1 MCADHLD
8 LHLLSHS
15 FPTRRASCLFRRLAF
30 GPGAPVPVRD
40 HLAKWQQPIRA
51 AFVDAPGDSERQ
63 AARQHLHD
71 LAGITGIEIT
81 EASPASA
88 NLLVFFADDPVASAR
103 RHRSLRPEGWRGGKA
118 CVSTCRTRWSPYH

>member
-1 MCADHLD
+1 MRISDWSSDVCSSD
-8 LHLLSHS
+8 L
-15 FPTRRASCLFRRLAF
+15 PTEAAQLETFRRLAF
-30 GPGAPVPVRD
+30 GPGAPVPGRD

-71 LAGITGIEIT
+71 LAGIPGIEIT

-88 NLLVFFADDPVASAR
+88 HLLVSSPPTPS
-103 RHRSLRPEGWRGGKA
+103 HRPGIPA
-118 CVSTCRTRWSPYH
+118 AYPPPPPPPPPFPQSPP